1 MRGLFF
7 ALGAAIGFVGAFVT
21 VNPSRAKQALR
32 LARQATIEVAEILTS
47 DGVYP
52 Q

>member
-1 MRGLFF
+1 MRLSFV
-7 ALGAAIGFVGAFVT
+7 LGAAIGFVGAFVT
-21 VNPSRAKQALR
+21 VNPKRALEALR